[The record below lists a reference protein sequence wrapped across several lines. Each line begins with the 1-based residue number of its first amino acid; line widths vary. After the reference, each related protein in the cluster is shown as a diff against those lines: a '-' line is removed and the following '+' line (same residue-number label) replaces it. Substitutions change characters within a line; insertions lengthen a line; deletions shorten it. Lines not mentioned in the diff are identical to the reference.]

1 MSASE
6 LPRDPARS
14 ATVAEQQAALRRVAV
29 LVATGAAAADVF
41 AAIAREVAQLLRPR
55 LVQIYRWE
63 PDGTVTVAGTWGDG
77 PNPFPAGSNWPW
89 DDPSLVAMTEHMRT
103 GRPVRIEDI
112 EESIAGAPVD
122 AGVGV
127 GVGSAAVAPVVVDGE
142 AWGHIGVAMPKGV
155 PLPDRIE
162 EQLAEFTD
170 LVATA
175 ISSSSTREQLARLAH
190 EQAALRRVATLVARE
205 APPADVFDAVAEEL
219 GRLLD
224 AASSGL
230 VRFEDEHTATVVA
243 GWGRLGDE
251 VPTGTRLPLGGVNV
265 MTKIARSGRPARI
278 DDFAGEASGEIGEHA
293 HRLKTRTAVGGPIRV
308 AGRLW
313 GAMIAATLEGA
324 SMPTDAGPRLE
335 QFTELIATAI
345 SNTEA
350 RVELARLA
358 DEQAALRRVA
368 TLVAEEA
375 AAGELFAKVAE
386 EVAGVFGRRIDTA
399 IIRYEPDETATV
411 VAVWGEQPA
420 GGIRVGLRVP
430 IDGSG
435 VSAKVYRE
443 RRPVRVDDYA
453 VAGGSIAD
461 HAKVHG
467 IRSAVGCPILVKG
480 RAWGA
485 MVVAHYEPRPFA
497 ADTERRVAQFTEL
510 VATAIANAEA
520 RAELQRLA
528 DEQAALRRVATLV
541 AEEAATTE
549 LFEAVVLEVGRILGA
564 ANAGMARVESPDEVT
579 IVAQAGQDP
588 SIVRAGMRV
597 TLGGDSV
604 THRVLRSGRSARI
617 DLSQEGHGAM
627 AELARRSDSNVSVGA
642 PITVESRLWG
652 VIAAAWGPGVL
663 PPAGTEERLA
673 EFAELLGTAIA
684 NAHSRDQLTA
694 SRARVVTAADEARR
708 RVVRDLHDGAQQ
720 RLVHTIVTLKL
731 AQGTAR
737 EDPEHADALL
747 AEALD
752 HAEHGNTELRELAH
766 GILPAVLT
774 RGGLADGVGA
784 LVSRLDLPVHVDV
797 TRRRVAP
804 EIEASAYFVV
814 AEALTN
820 VVKHARATRADVAA
834 SVGDDMLRVEVR
846 DDGIGGADPEGH
858 GLLGLADRVAALG
871 GRLRIDSPPGAGTVL
886 SAELPPIAGTE
897 RT

>member
-1 MSASE
+1 VSASE

-29 LVATGAAAADVF
+29 LVATGAAAVDVF

-55 LVQIYRWE
+55 LAQIYRWE

-127 GVGSAAVAPVVVDGE
+127 GVGSAAGAPVVVDGE
-142 AWGHIGVAMPKGV
+142 AWGHIGVAMAKGV

-162 EQLAEFTD
+162 EHLAEFTD

-175 ISSSSTREQLARLAH
+175 ISSSSTREQLARLAD

-219 GRLLD
+219 GRLLE

-230 VRFEDEHTATVVA
+230 VRFEDEQTATLVA

-251 VPTGTRLPLGGVNV
+251 VPTGARLPLGGVNV
-265 MTKIARSGRPARI
+265 MTQIAQSGRPARI
-278 DDFAGEASGEIGEHA
+278 DDFAREGSGEIGEHA
-293 HRLKTRTAVGGPIRV
+293 RRLKTRTAVGGPIRV

-324 SMPTDAGPRLE
+324 TMPTDAGPRLE

-386 EVAGVFGRRIDTA
+386 EVAGVFGQRIDTA
-399 IIRYEPDETATV
+399 ILRYEPDETATV

-420 GGIRVGLRVP
+420 GGIRVGLRMPV
-430 IDGSG
+430 DGSG

-453 VAGGSIAD
+453 AAGGSIAD

-480 RAWGA
+480 RPWGA

-497 ADTERRVAQFTEL
+497 ADTERRVSQFTEL
-510 VATAIANAEA
+510 VATAMANAEA

-541 AEEAATTE
+541 AEEAATPE
-549 LFEAVVLEVGRILGA
+549 LFDAVTLEVAQLLGA
-564 ANAGMARVESPDEVT
+564 AHAGMVRLESPEEAT

-597 TLGGDSV
+597 PLEGDSV
-604 THRVLRSGRSARI
+604 TIRVLRSGRSARI
-617 DLSQEGHGAM
+617 DLSEEGHGVM
-627 AELARRSDSNVSVGA
+627 ADLARRTNSHVSVGA
-642 PITVESRLWG
+642 PITIESRLWG

-663 PPAGTEERLA
+663 PPAGAEERLA
-673 EFAELLGTAIA
+673 EFTELLDTAIA

-694 SRARVVTAADEARR
+694 SRARMVTAADEARR

-737 EDPEHADALL
+737 EDPEHTDALL

-834 SVGDDMLRVEVR
+834 SVGDGVLRVEVR
-846 DDGIGGADPEGH
+846 DDGAGGADPEGH

-871 GRLRIDSPPGAGTVL
+871 GRLRIDSPRGAGTVL
-886 SAELPPIAGTE
+886 TAELPLIAGAE